1 MEKGTIVKL
10 MQEFNVHLYK
20 LKDNEK
26 VLEKKRIAFVT
37 DYNAINIKCLTKESY
52 CTGLE
57 KTTFCYRIENELREL
72 GDMHGT
78 NASKFGLYYGKWGE
92 DETKRYRA
100 VSRFDKDP
108 DIAMEEIKN
117 EIVKLLKAANKEDE
131 EEILKCKLSQIF
143 KLKILGT
150 YYPDKY
156 MNIYSEEHLNYF
168 LKTLEITYDVRINIL
183 KKQQLLI
190 RWMNRQLEAES
201 WTLIT
206 FEKFLYEKIGKP
218 VETNKKVKCQMKIIE
233 TENLHK
239 CDLINFSELF
249 EEIKACRWK
258 EDLVNT
264 YARYGIKDDTKKTGP
279 TDNIDKSGKS
289 KDLYASF
296 RTPDNKR
303 TATHILFEVNKIR
316 VNTNDSIAF
325 SSYFSNYEIHDNT
338 NDGSYRNKYFNIAYD
353 VDEFKYVMA
362 YFLKYDLN
370 WLDREYKEI
379 EAVNKVDFQESVIS
393 EQNKIVQKHLNNIA
407 SIIEKEIEQVP
418 VYGEEK
424 KALTKIRIN
433 QSVFR
438 ELLLKRYSS
447 CCLCN
452 VNDKNFLVAS
462 HIKPWAKS
470 NSEEKLDVNNGLLLC
485 PNHDRLFDKGYIS
498 FDNDGRI
505 LISNNLSHNNLIY
518 MNIRENMKINI
529 TDEAKKYM
537 KYHRENIFID

>member
-20 LKDNEK
+20 IKENEK

-92 DETKRYRA
+92 DETKRYRV

-379 EAVNKVDFQESVIS
+379 ESVNKVDFQESVIS

>member
-20 LKDNEK
+20 IKENEK
-26 VLEKKRIAFVT
+26 VVEKKRIAFVT

-52 CTGLE
+52 CIGLE

-100 VSRFDKDP
+100 VSRFDNDP

-168 LKTLEITYDVRINIL
+168 LKTLEITYDVRINIF

-190 RWMNRQLEAES
+190 RWMNRQPEAVS

-218 VETNKKVKCQMKIIE
+218 VETNKKVKGQMKIIE

-303 TATHILFEVNKIR
+303 AATHILFEVNKIR
-316 VNTNDSIAF
+316 VNTNDSIAL
-325 SSYFSNYEIHDNT
+325 SPYFSNYEIHDNT

-362 YFLKYDLN
+362 YYLKYDLN

-379 EAVNKVDFQESVIS
+379 EAVNKVDFKESVIS
-393 EQNKIVQKHLNNIA
+393 EQNKIVQEHLNNIA
-407 SIIEKEIEQVP
+407 SIIEKEIEQVH

-438 ELLLKRYSS
+438 ELLLKRYSG

-505 LISNNLSHNNLIY
+505 LISNKLSHNSLIY